1 MEYVLA
7 DPDHLEVDYMDE
19 LVSVDVDIGD
29 TNDFELILPKEYAE
43 KYGIKKG
50 FHFFVPDTEYGGIIE
65 DIKSNTSDTDIT
77 YMGYTWRGFLD
88 QCIIQPPSGQGYLT
102 VSGDAN
108 RVIAQVLNVGT
119 GLMFTVPETNSG
131 IQISSYQFR
140 YQTALQGL
148 SDMLSRYNARMDI
161 KAVSGG
167 TDEPFRVVVRAVRIK
182 NHSEELEYNGD
193 DNINISTRDYSRG
206 INHLICLGQGEL
218 AARTVIHLYV
228 QLDGS
233 ISQKKY
239 YTGTNE
245 RTAVYDY
252 SSVEDEAELIKGGT
266 DRLKELMNY
275 KSAEMSITD
284 AELEIGDIVAA
295 RDRSS
300 KTVLSRPVTNKIL
313 TYMDKYETIEYKVK
327 GES

>member
-1 MEYVLA
+1 MEYILA
-7 DPDHLEVDYMDE
+7 DTSRLELDYMDE

-29 TNDFELILPKEYAE
+29 TNDFELVLPKEYAE

-50 FHFFVPDTEYGGIIE
+50 FYFYVPGTEYGGIIE
-65 DIKSNTSDTDIT
+65 DIQSVTSSEDIT
-77 YMGYTWRGFLD
+77 YMGYTWRGYLD
-88 QCIIQPPSGQGYLT
+88 QFIIQPPTGQAYLT
-102 VSGDAN
+102 ISGDAN
-108 RVIAQVLNVGT
+108 AVLAQVLTSGT
-119 GLMFTVPETNSG
+119 GLMFYVPDTSSG
-131 IQISSYQFR
+131 IKIGTYQFR
-140 YQTALQGL
+140 YETGLQGL
-148 SDMLSRYNARMDI
+148 SNMLAKYNARLDI

-167 TDEPFRVVVRAVRIK
+167 TGEPFSVVVRAVK
-182 NHSEELEYNGD
+182 VQNYSEELEYNGD
-193 DNINISTRDYSRG
+193 DNINVSTRDYSRG

-218 AARTVIHLYV
+218 TARTVIHLYA

-252 SSVEDEAELIKGGT
+252 SSVTDTDELIKGGT

-275 KSAEMSITD
+275 KSAEMTIAD

-295 RDRSS
+295 RDRNM
-300 KTVLSRPVTNKIL
+300 KIVLSRPVTHKIL
-313 TYMDKYETIEYKVK
+313 NYDNGQEKIEYQVK
-327 GES
+327 GEQ